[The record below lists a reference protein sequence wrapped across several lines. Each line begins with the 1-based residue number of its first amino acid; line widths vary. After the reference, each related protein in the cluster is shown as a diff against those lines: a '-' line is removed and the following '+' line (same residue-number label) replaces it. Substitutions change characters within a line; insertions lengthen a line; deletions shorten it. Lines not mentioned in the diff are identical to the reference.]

1 MQGLK
6 TTTHISTLILTLI
19 VGFGFI
25 LKQDKTITS
34 GYTNHQ
40 ETLNDSLFEAGKKLF
55 KLNCASCHKES
66 MDMDLT
72 APALGGITKR
82 RDKKWLYN
90 YTRNS
95 TKMLQEGD
103 SIAKVLDNLGWGAKP
118 QYPYLTDNQLHNI
131 YYYVE
136 NRYQMTLLGI
146 PVPIE
151 FEYKFNVSE
160 NKRAR
165 VCVHILKRQKDILNI
180 SVSKNRFWSFSC
192 DIKKHRLSE
201 WRKTTLKDVFEYD
214 NSISDV
220 SFISHEIPATR
231 ESKNVEWSI
240 PNLDKN

>member
-1 MQGLK
+1 MKK
-6 TTTHISTLILTLI
+6 TVLILVITLILMAS
-19 VGFGFI
+19 FGFSK
-25 LKQDKTITS
+25 KQNKTITLK
-34 GYTNHQ
+34 YIPYQ
-40 ETLNDSLFEAGKKLF
+40 ETRNDSLFELGKKLF

-72 APALGGITKR
+72 APALGGVTKR

-118 QYPYLTDNQLHNI
+118 QYPYLTDNQLDDI

-151 FEYKFNVSE
+151 FEYEFNVSE

-165 VCVHILKRQKDILNI
+165 ICVHILKKQEDILNI
-180 SVSKNRFWSFSC
+180 SVSKNRLWSFSC

-240 PNLDKN
+240 PNLEKN